1 MKVLLVGVGTVGE
14 AIARL
19 SAGRPW
25 LERLVLADFDL
36 DRARRVADSIGDAR
50 SHPVARIDASDA
62 GAVEALARAHGVD
75 LVMNAVDPRFLM
87 PVFRG
92 ALAADADYMDM
103 AVSLSQPH
111 PTDPYSVPGLK
122 LGDEQLAMAAE
133 WESRGRLALI
143 GQGMDPGLSQ
153 VFAAHAAKHD
163 FDEIHEINVRDGGDL
178 RIEGH
183 GFATVFSIWTTIEEC
198 LNPPIVWERDRGF
211 FTLPP
216 FSEPERFVFP
226 EGVGP
231 VECVHVEHEEV
242 TLLPRVLDARRV
254 TFKYALGDAFINV
267 LRVLHAIGL
276 DRNDP
281 ISVRGQQV
289 RPRDVVTALVPDPA
303 TLGGHMFGRA
313 IVGTHVTGIRDGRPR
328 EIYHYQMC
336 DAQDTLRRHG
346 LQPVAWQTGFNPVV
360 AMELLAEGV
369 WTGSGVLSAEAFDPD
384 PYLAILDR
392 DGIHHATMEIE
403 PGHAVA

>member
-25 LERLVLADFDL
+25 LEQMVLADFDL
-36 DRARRVADSIGDAR
+36 DRARRVADSIGDAA

-62 GAVEALARAHGVD
+62 DAVTQLARAHDVD

-87 PVFRG
+87 PVFTG
-92 ALAADADYMDM
+92 ALAADVDYMDM
-103 AVSLSQPH
+103 AVSLSTPH
-111 PTDPYSVPGLK
+111 PTEPTSKPGLK
-122 LGDEQLAMAAE
+122 LGDLQFEQHAA
-133 WESRGRLALI
+133 WRDRGRLALV

-153 VFAAHAAKHD
+153 VFATHAAKHA

-198 LNPPIVWERDRGF
+198 LNPPIVWEKERGF

-216 FSEPERFVFP
+216 FSEPERFIFP
-226 EGVGP
+226 EGIGP

-242 TLLPRVLDARRV
+242 TMIPRVLDARRV
-254 TFKYALGDAFINV
+254 TFKYALGDEFINA
-267 LRVLHAIGL
+267 LSVLHAIGL
-276 DRNDP
+276 DRDDP
-281 ISVRGQQV
+281 ISVKGQQV

-303 TLGGHMFGRA
+303 TLGDSMFGRA
-313 IVGTHVTGIRDGRPR
+313 VVGTHVTGLKDGRPR
-328 EIYHYQMC
+328 EIFSYQMC
-336 DAQDTLRRHG
+336 DAQETMRRFG

-360 AMELLAEGV
+360 AMELLAEGA
-369 WTGSGVLSAEAFDPD
+369 WSGAGVVSAEAFDPD

-392 DGIHHATMEIE
+392 DGIHHATIEIE
-403 PGHAVA
+403 PGTATA